1 MNPENEQIDRD
12 IKQDIIN
19 CEKAVE
25 YYQTLRYNS
34 ETPDS
39 LHRELDLKIAL
50 CINTLETYRLL
61 SLGMVSKTKRLQD
74 FIDKRLKKNLEE
86 RQEFIM
92 LLSDEGVINDNEYLT
107 VSNVHKE
114 LYDEI

>member
-1 MNPENEQIDRD
+1 MNPELEQ

-25 YYQTLRYNS
+25 YYQTLRYDS

-39 LHRELDLKIAL
+39 LNRELDLKIAM
-50 CINTLETYRLL
+50 CINGLELYRLM

-86 RQEFIM
+86 RQGLIM
-92 LLSDEGVINDNEYLT
+92 MLSDEGFMNDNEYLT
-107 VSNVHKE
+107 QCNVHKD
-114 LYDEI
+114 LFNEI